1 MADRQQEMSPFSLV
15 HGVTSIQCQYETG
28 HTNKATMADW
38 QQEMAP
44 FPVFSWTVSGVI
56 VIGETNVGKTSLIL
70 SYFKTPFQG
79 QTQRSTIGVEHK
91 GLQKIELPFS
101 GERIN
106 FHIYDAGGHERHRKV
121 VLRNMKNA
129 QVFLI
134 VFDLCDKNTLTLA
147 VTYWA
152 SMIKENSKYQLE
164 KCIIYLVGTK
174 SDLEG
179 EREVSNE
186 RAQIYADQLG
196 MRYYEASACSGH
208 NIDNVFEQLFE
219 DIDKIKAIKIAH

>member
-1 MADRQQEMSPFSLV
+1 MIGREHQPL
-15 HGVTSIQCQYETG
+15 TG
-28 HTNKATMADW
+28 HTNKAAMDDADR
-38 QQEMAP
+38 QQERPP
-44 FPVFSWTVSGVI
+44 FSLVSGVN
-56 VIGETNVGKTSLIL
+56 VVGEPKVGKTSLIL
-70 SYFKTPFQG
+70 SYFKTPFQD
-79 QTQRSTIGVEHK
+79 QTQGQRSTIGVEHQ
-91 GLQKIELPFS
+91 GLKKIELPFS
-101 GERIN
+101 GEKIN
-106 FHIYDAGGHERHRKV
+106 FHIYDAGGHERYRNV
-121 VLRNMKNA
+121 VLSYMKHA
-129 QVFLI
+129 RVFLI

-147 VTYWA
+147 VTYWV

-164 KCIIYLVGTK
+164 ECIIYLVGTK

-219 DIDKIKAIKIAH
+219 DIDTIKAIKIIYRMY

>member
-1 MADRQQEMSPFSLV
+1 
-15 HGVTSIQCQYETG
+15 
-28 HTNKATMADW
+28 
-38 QQEMAP
+38 
-44 FPVFSWTVSGVI
+44 
-56 VIGETNVGKTSLIL
+56 
-70 SYFKTPFQG
+70 
-79 QTQRSTIGVEHK
+79 
-91 GLQKIELPFS
+91 
-101 GERIN
+101 
-106 FHIYDAGGHERHRKV
+106 
-121 VLRNMKNA
+121 MKNA

-179 EREVSNE
+179 EREVSND

>member
-1 MADRQQEMSPFSLV
+1 MTVYTVKQNGLTRAGPQKCASVNVVNNNKAAMADRQIEMYPFSLV
-15 HGVTSIQCQYETG
+15 HR
-28 HTNKATMADW
+28 A
-38 QQEMAP
+38 
-44 FPVFSWTVSGVI
+44 TVSGVT
-56 VIGETNVGKTSLIL
+56 VVGEPKVGKTSLIL
-70 SYFKTPFQG
+70 SYLKTPFQD
-79 QTQRSTIGVEHK
+79 QTLRSTIGVEHK
-91 GLQKIELPFS
+91 ALQKIELPFS

-106 FHIYDAGGHERHRKV
+106 FHIFDAGGHEHYRNV
-121 VLRNMKNA
+121 VLSYMKHA
-129 QVFLI
+129 RVFLI

-147 VTYWA
+147 VTYWV
-152 SMIKENSKYQLE
+152 SMIKENSKYPLE
-164 KCIIYLVGTK
+164 ECIIYLVGTK

-219 DIDKIKAIKIAH
+219 DIDTIKTTK